1 MPFLVRKGNTF
12 KYYAHEQNTG
22 SRTLRDTIMNKTHPT
37 PAHSRRRE
45 WLTFLLITAVF
56 FPLLSIITVGGYGF
70 IVWMLQIF
78 FGPPG
83 HGA

>member
-1 MPFLVRKGNTF
+1 
-12 KYYAHEQNTG
+12 
-22 SRTLRDTIMNKTHPT
+22 MNKTPST

-56 FPLLSIITVGGYGF
+56 FPLLSIMAVGGYGF